1 MDEHHPKQV
10 ADYTIAALVLIFI
23 NLLWIF
29 GVIWVQFGLAA
40 VILVGWALNQG
51 IHWLARFKA
60 SRAIQWPRE
69 SDA

>member
-29 GVIWVQFGLAA
+29 GVIWVQFGLSA
-40 VILVGWALNQG
+40 VILPGRALNQG
-51 IHWLARFKA
+51 IHWLARFQA
-60 SRAIQWPRE
+60 SRAI
-69 SDA
+69 